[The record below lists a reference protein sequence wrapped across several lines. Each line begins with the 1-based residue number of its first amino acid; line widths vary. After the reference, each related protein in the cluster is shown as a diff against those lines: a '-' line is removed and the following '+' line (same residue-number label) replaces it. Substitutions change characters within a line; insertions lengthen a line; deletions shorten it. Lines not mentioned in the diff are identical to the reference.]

1 MLKQKTKLG
10 RSVDIIIGIDGLPLG
25 GQQGAILNRQA
36 EIINITNKIKTDWA
50 ENLTGTKSWSII
62 CNGLYVIDDN
72 SFLLLEEAFI
82 NNQSVEITIN
92 LGERQ
97 LKGKALI
104 TDFPL
109 TVMFNKEFKYNLK
122 LLGTGPLGE

>member
-36 EIINITNKIKTDWA
+36 EIIDITNKIKTEWA

-72 SFLLLEEAFI
+72 SFLLLEEAFV

-109 TVMFNKEFKYNLK
+109 TAMFNKEFKYNLK

>member
-10 RSVDIIIGIDGLPLG
+10 RSVDIIIGVNGLPLG

-36 EIINITNKIKTDWA
+36 EIIDITNKIKTDWA
-50 ENLTGTKSWSII
+50 ENLTGTKSWNII

-72 SFLLLEEAFI
+72 SFLLLEEAFV
-82 NNQSVEITIN
+82 NNQSIEITIN

-109 TVMFNKEFKYNLK
+109 TAMFNKEFKYNLK
-122 LLGTGPLGE
+122 LLGTGPLEE

>member
-10 RSVDIIIGIDGLPLG
+10 RSVDIIIGVDGLPLG

-36 EIINITNKIKTDWA
+36 EIIDITNKIKTDWA

-72 SFLLLEEAFI
+72 SFLLLEEAFS

-109 TVMFNKEFKYNLK
+109 TAMFNKEFKYNLK